1 MSVLMKVSW
10 ESDARTWAA
19 DSDAFVFF
27 LYFSFVRFC
36 FFLFFLHFLFSLFFP
51 FSVVVFPFS
60 VSVHVLEGENE
71 VGGTC
76 LTNAVGEH
84 VYVDVECLVARE
96 KKFQKNR
103 TKYIKWV

>member
-1 MSVLMKVSW
+1 MGCGF
-10 ESDARTWAA
+10 RC
-19 DSDAFVFF
+19 
-27 LYFSFVRFC
+27 FC
-36 FFLFFLHFLFSLFFP
+36 FFLVFFLRPILFFFFFLHFLFSLFFP

-76 LTNAVGEH
+76 LTNAVGKH